1 MSGTAWPPSASRA
14 DQRPRRNPG
23 AIAGTSPYADG
34 VAQLEACLVDAY
46 DTIVTCDFSV
56 LRREMA
62 ALADVTEDT
71 WQEHYGQLSPLLNDG
86 RMSKAQAFG
95 QILRALNREPRA
107 ELVRE
112 MVRADQELLLANSR
126 LFDDAIPFLE
136 SLRAR
141 GVKVAIVSNCTENTR
156 PMLVALGVDAR
167 ADALVL
173 SCEVGSAKP
182 RAEIFRYAL
191 GRLGVPAQ
199 AAVFVDDQA
208 GYCAGSV
215 AVGINTVQ
223 IVRGELNG
231 KMPAAGSTVVR
242 SLPEVG
248 AMFPA

>member
-1 MSGTAWPPSASRA
+1 
-14 DQRPRRNPG
+14 
-23 AIAGTSPYADG
+23 
-34 VAQLEACLVDAY
+34 
-46 DTIVTCDFSV
+46 VTCDFPV
-56 LRREMA
+56 LQRELS
-62 ALADVTEDT
+62 ALAGIPEASWED
-71 WQEHYGQLSPLLNDG
+71 EYGQLSPLLSDG
-86 RMSKAQAFG
+86 RMSKAKAFG
-95 QILRALNREPRA
+95 TILRARGREPRA

-112 MVRADQELLLANSR
+112 MVKADQELLLANTR

-156 PMLVALGVDAR
+156 PMLVSLGVDAL
-167 ADALVL
+167 ADTLVL
-173 SCEVGSAKP
+173 SCEVGAAKP

-191 GRLGVPAQ
+191 GRLGVTAD

-223 IVRGELNG
+223 IVRGELDG
-231 KMPAAGSTVVR
+231 RAPAGTTVVR

-248 AMFPA
+248 AMFPRVTG